1 MTTPRETLYYDIMPS
16 PLGPLTLVADADGLR
31 EICFESEQRPNA
43 EDGWQRDAGR
53 LANART
59 QLAEYFAGRRT
70 RFDLPLHP
78 RGTPF
83 QREVW
88 DELVRI
94 PFGITISYGELAQR
108 IGKPKAVRAVGA
120 ANGRN
125 PIPII
130 IPCHR
135 VIGADHSLT
144 GYGGGLWIKRALLGL
159 EGRSMH
165 GDLFVEAL
173 ETA

>member
-1 MTTPRETLYYDIMPS
+1 MKPTPDSRCYDLMPS
-16 PLGPLTLVADADGLR
+16 PLGPLTLVADDQGLC
-31 EICFESEQRPNA
+31 EICFEAEQRPNA
-43 EDGWQRDAGR
+43 NDDWQRAPKR
-53 LANART
+53 LAAARK
-59 QLAEYFAGRRT
+59 QLTEYFAGRRT
-70 RFDLPLHP
+70 TFDLPLHP

-83 QREVW
+83 QLAVW
-88 DELVRI
+88 DELLRI
-94 PFGITISYGELAQR
+94 PFGITVSYGELAQR

-130 IPCHR
+130 VPCHR

-159 EGRSMH
+159 EGRTLH
-165 GDLFVEAL
+165 GDLFVEPA
-173 ETA
+173 

>member
-1 MTTPRETLYYDIMPS
+1 MTTPRVALYYDIMPS
-16 PLGPLTLVADADGLR
+16 PLGPLTLVADDAGLC
-31 EICFESEQRPNA
+31 EICFESEHRPNTK
-43 EDGWQRDAGR
+43 DTWQRDAGR
-53 LANART
+53 LAKART

-70 RFDLPLHP
+70 VFDLPLHP

-83 QREVW
+83 QLAVW
-88 DELVRI
+88 EELLRI
-94 PFGITISYGELAQR
+94 PFGITMSYGELAQR

-130 IPCHR
+130 VPCHR

-159 EGRSMH
+159 EGRKLH
-165 GDLFVEAL
+165 GDLFVEPAQ
-173 ETA
+173 